1 MEKPSAIKCLDA
13 IVNLSDGI
21 MVARGDLGVEMNAWD
36 VPIIQRQ
43 IVESCKRYRK
53 PVVISTQMMEIF
65 IL

>member
-1 MEKPSAIKCLDA
+1 M
-13 IVNLSDGI
+13 NLSDGI